1 MIFAAWK
8 RESDSNLANCIGSPL
23 SGPQSI
29 TVAVKTSL
37 KSRQSNQSI
46 KAACT
51 RRLVTHKSGA
61 DLRYDQSH

>member
-29 TVAVKTSL
+29 TVAVKTSP
-37 KSRQSNQSI
+37 SRDNLTKVS
-46 KAACT
+46 KLLAHAA
-51 RRLVTHKSGA
+51 L
-61 DLRYDQSH
+61 